1 MDWLHYLGQENE
13 GGRSL
18 ERKDLRWRTRS
29 TSGNFSEGFKRQIV
43 ELYNAGKP
51 VSEIMSEYDLDRS
64 TVRRWIT
71 RINGTGS
78 SKAAD
83 NRTPE
88 QQRLLELEREN
99 KRLRMEVDNKLN
111 RRPRKRLGY
120 RTSYGA
126 RCSETLHLI

>member
-1 MDWLHYLGQENE
+1 MADPQHPRQLQRGVQAPDS
-13 GGRSL
+13 RAPQ
-18 ERKDLRWRTRS
+18 RRQA
-29 TSGNFSEGFKRQIV
+29 GF
-43 ELYNAGKP
+43 
-51 VSEIMSEYDLDRS
+51 EIMSEYDLGRS

-99 KRLRMEVDNKLN
+99 KRLRMEVDDKLN